1 MCIKKDFFA
10 VHIYLH
16 NYICTYI
23 HTYITTCILFLY
35 LVLKTSFIQL
45 SILIFGLSDLIP
57 GYLVFSAFI
66 MALKLES
73 QLIHQ
78 PNFIQFSYIFLFLN
92 SRSLYLIIQFFEFES
107 SAHIIYMYIIL
118 WLQGED
124 ELVQYRNS
132 ILTTLLEK
140 FFPIASSNKNIQVW
154 SWRYLMVM
162 L

>member
-1 MCIKKDFFA
+1 MFTATLKYMERESNVNNQMLSLRCLTNLFSTVKVHKIHTYLDNYIQTY
-10 VHIYLH
+10 VHIHIYLH

-66 MALKLES
+66 MALKFKS

-92 SRSLYLIIQFFEFES
+92 SRSLYLII
-107 SAHIIYMYIIL
+107 
-118 WLQGED
+118 
-124 ELVQYRNS
+124 
-132 ILTTLLEK
+132 
-140 FFPIASSNKNIQVW
+140 
-154 SWRYLMVM
+154 
-162 L
+162 